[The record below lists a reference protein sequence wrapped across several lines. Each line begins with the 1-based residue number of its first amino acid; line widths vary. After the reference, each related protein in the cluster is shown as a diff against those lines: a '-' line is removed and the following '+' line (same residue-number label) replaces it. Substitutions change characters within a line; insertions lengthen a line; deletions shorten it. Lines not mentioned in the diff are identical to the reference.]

1 MAKDT
6 NILEVLDYS
15 PSITLLR
22 ARNYKFILEFLIG
35 VLDET
40 STITQEN
47 LYSRLA
53 DYLNDTEL
61 EPDEEDTVSIF
72 DTCEEKAEKYI
83 KKWTDS
89 GFLNNYTN
97 EEGEILYQLSSHTCK
112 VIDWIRSLK
121 REEFIGTESKFKF
134 IISQIKEL
142 VENTNANKEQRI
154 EILKKKQL
162 EIEQKIIRLQMMDS
176 KVETFDEYQIVPRFL
191 EINKRAKE
199 LLSDFK
205 DVDDNFKNIIKEI
218 YQKQIDSNLS
228 KGGLLQSTFDALDEL
243 KVSSQGK
250 SFYAFWEFLMAHE
263 MQSELDNLIEE
274 LFKTLEERNI
284 ENNDLFLKNM
294 VTYLYE
300 SGKKVYE
307 SNDRMAKK
315 LSHIIRDKEDSK
327 SDLTRQIIQDI
338 KKYLLEIAKNGQ
350 KPDIALTV
358 EDGLEISI
366 SFERKLTYELSDTTE
381 YPKEPE
387 INALSI
393 DDLSELGKVFGNIA
407 VDRKVLEKN
416 IRNILSERGQTT
428 ILDVVQQ
435 HPLKQGLSELFAY
448 FSVLSHFPHK
458 TINAKHQAIVFD
470 AAESKQII
478 IPEVIISR

>member
-191 EINKRAKE
+191 EINKRAKGAMISSVVGATTG
-199 LLSDFK
+199 LAGTVTSAMANTDK
-205 DVDDNFKNIIKEI
+205 IRDDNT
-218 YQKQIDSNLS
+218 D
-228 KGGLLQSTFDALDEL
+228 
-243 KVSSQGK
+243 
-250 SFYAFWEFLMAHE
+250 
-263 MQSELDNLIEE
+263 
-274 LFKTLEERNI
+274 
-284 ENNDLFLKNM
+284 
-294 VTYLYE
+294 
-300 SGKKVYE
+300 SGKQKEKNLNTAANV
-307 SNDRMAKK
+307 
-315 LSHIIRDKEDSK
+315 LSGATTVASGVA
-327 SDLTRQIIQDI
+327 TVFNATQISAI
-338 KKYLLEIAKNGQ
+338 KK
-350 KPDIALTV
+350 V
-358 EDGLEISI
+358 
-366 SFERKLTYELSDTTE
+366 
-381 YPKEPE
+381 
-387 INALSI
+387 
-393 DDLSELGKVFGNIA
+393 VA
-407 VDRKVLEKN
+407 VAEKCTGVLK
-416 IRNILSERGQTT
+416 
-428 ILDVVQQ
+428 
-435 HPLKQGLSELFAY
+435 
-448 FSVLSHFPHK
+448 
-458 TINAKHQAIVFD
+458 
-470 AAESKQII
+470 
-478 IPEVIISR
+478 